1 MNVKLLLFCD
11 AAKKKNLLVFIQRK
25 TRLPLRM
32 EGKFLI
38 FLIILNR
45 NIQISV
51 KMCDDLHFIVK
62 ILVKESVYIRTS
74 VFNMS
79 PCSFVKLFN
88 GRISKIALQGV

>member
-11 AAKKKNLLVFIQRK
+11 AAKKKILLVFIQEKKRN
-25 TRLPLRM
+25 RLPLCM

-62 ILVKESVYIRTS
+62 Y
-74 VFNMS
+74 
-79 PCSFVKLFN
+79 
-88 GRISKIALQGV
+88 

>member
-1 MNVKLLLFCD
+1 MLQ
-11 AAKKKNLLVFIQRK
+11 KKKILLVFIQEKKRN
-25 TRLPLRM
+25 RLPLCM

-62 ILVKESVYIRTS
+62 Y
-74 VFNMS
+74 
-79 PCSFVKLFN
+79 
-88 GRISKIALQGV
+88 

>member
-11 AAKKKNLLVFIQRK
+11 AAKKKILLVFIQEKKKRN
-25 TRLPLRM
+25 RLPLCM

-62 ILVKESVYIRTS
+62 Y
-74 VFNMS
+74 
-79 PCSFVKLFN
+79 
-88 GRISKIALQGV
+88 